1 MNETKV
7 TTVARPELGTKRLCA
22 ACGAKYYDL
31 NRDPITCPKCGEVFD
46 LGIAVKTAKAAQA
59 VQIEEEEDV
68 LEPQGA
74 EIVSLEDA
82 DAEVSGDDDVPDLED
97 AGIDDEEISTGDDED
112 VFLEED
118 DDENAVPGIVVSR
131 DDDES

>member
-1 MNETKV
+1 M
-7 TTVARPELGTKRLCA
+7 ARPELGTKRLCA

-46 LGIAVKTAKAAQA
+46 LGITVKTAKAAKVVQA
-59 VQIEEEEDV
+59 EEEEDV

-82 DAEVSGDDDVPDLED
+82 DAEVSGGDDDVPDLDE
-97 AGIDDEEISTGDDED
+97 AGIDDEDISTGDDDD
-112 VFLEED
+112 VFLDED
-118 DDENAVPGIVVSR
+118 DDDGETVPGIVVSR
-131 DDDES
+131 DDEES